1 MIKIIE
7 KTIQEI
13 SKLSDEK
20 QYLLAVYIRNHL
32 DELLVKAEKEKIIEE
47 NNYTFSDLNEETKQ
61 AIINIEEKNNLTVCE
76 NEQDLYNQLGLVS
89 TT

>member
-7 KTIQEI
+7 NTIQEI

-32 DELLVKAEKEKIIEE
+32 DELLVKAEKEKRIEE
-47 NNYTFSDLNEETKQ
+47 NNYIFSDLNEETKQ

-76 NEQDLYNQLGLVS
+76 NEQDLYNQLEI
-89 TT
+89 